1 MSCRSCN
8 QNSCSGG
15 CSGGPS
21 GNCQGT
27 ECTDVSTCSVA
38 CTPCNTNC
46 GTNSAACETLPSALA
61 NFIRSFYGVLEKT
74 EVNGEVVWI
83 LPCDL
88 DTGLPGNPKGANEGL
103 ACYFKR
109 LFEEGL
115 HGLVGPQ
122 GDQGAPGAQG
132 HNAYTIT
139 TTAFNPPSVGSSVQF
154 GIIPSPVVSVG
165 QVIFIPGT
173 GWYLITEVFQTSV
186 LFATLIESIS
196 SPSALISPGTVVLPV
211 GPRGLSITGAT
222 GPQGAK
228 GDTGA
233 QGATGATGS
242 TGATG
247 ATGAQGATATNTN
260 DIVVPSGADYQLTNA
275 FAHVVFGTDE
285 LDTTLAVAGTYLFN
299 VQLFCVNNSGAPK
312 AWAFKLVNQTT
323 AVDVPHSGYSVEIP
337 TTSVTHIN
345 FTVLVTTTV
354 DAHVIELQALSAVGG
369 ATELIRPGTGLSDD
383 ADSSQISYVKLS

>member
-1 MSCRSCN
+1 MSA
-8 QNSCSGG
+8 
-15 CSGGPS
+15 
-21 GNCQGT
+21 
-27 ECTDVSTCSVA
+27 CSVA
-38 CTPCNTNC
+38 CTPCNTVC
-46 GTNSAACETLPSALA
+46 DANSAACETLPSALD
-61 NFIRSFYGVLEKT
+61 NFIRSFYGTLTKT
-74 EVNGEVVWI
+74 EVDGRVVWV

-88 DTGLPGNPKGANEGL
+88 DVGVPGNPKGETEGL

-115 HGLVGPQ
+115 VGLIGPK
-122 GDQGAPGAQG
+122 GDKGDTGAIG
-132 HNAYTIT
+132 HNAYTVMT
-139 TTAFNPPSVGSSVQF
+139 SAFNPPSVGGSAQF
-154 GIIPSPVVSVG
+154 SIIPSPVVSVG
-165 QVIFIPGT
+165 QFVFVPGS
-173 GWYLITEVFQTSV
+173 GWYVITEVFQSSIV
-186 LFATLIESIS
+186 FATLIESIS
-196 SPSALISPGTVVLPV
+196 SPSGVIPPGTLVLPV
-211 GPRGLSITGAT
+211 GPRGLTIVGPAGAT
-222 GPQGAK
+222 GAK
-228 GDTGA
+228 GDTGSA
-233 QGATGATGS
+233 GATGATGS

-299 VQLFCVNNSGAPK
+299 VQLFCVNNAGAPR

-337 TTSVTHIN
+337 TTSTTHIN

-354 DAHVIELQALSAVGG
+354 DAHVVEVQAISAVGG